1 MIDINYQNCAF
12 IGFSPSYNWPK
23 ISEKQ
28 SKIFLDLI
36 TGDFKIN
43 EKDVDKYYKNHTKN
57 QKLNNMEFNDL
68 TYELFNY

>member
-1 MIDINYQNCAF
+1 MMGHI
-12 IGFSPSYNWPK
+12 S

-68 TYELFNY
+68 TYN